1 MMLRKIRRRILLKDR
16 RGEYMKRVISRG
28 SVRASLFLLM
38 LNLFI
43 VMTAI
48 GLVIPILS
56 FYVKSFGASA
66 QTLGWL
72 VASYSIMQFL
82 SAPFWGR
89 WSDIYG
95 RKPILVVGMIGFCG
109 AEFLFAFANSIW
121 MLFAS
126 RFVAGLF
133 GTAIMPAAMA
143 YVGDV
148 TADEERTKG
157 MGFIS
162 ASMGLGIVVGPA
174 VGGWLSNWGI
184 RVPFFVAGFAAL
196 GAAIF
201 TFFLLKES
209 LTKEEIRN
217 NRKQETPK
225 FIHQIRAAAKSCIGP
240 LFIFLLIMSFGLANF
255 QSIFSFYAMEQL
267 NLSATSIGWIFLW
280 IGLVGVLVQIFSLER
295 LIKKFGQSVV
305 VTSAF
310 LIGGVAFLFLTF
322 FYSLWVVVIATGLF
336 SVSNALLRPA
346 LNTLVSRMTK
356 QKQGETM
363 GLSNGAVS
371 LGNVLGPIV
380 ASQTYTK
387 VAYGPFIIGSIVMFT
402 MPYFVLRWK
411 KKYVKPK
418 YR

>member
-1 MMLRKIRRRILLKDR
+1 MEHVICRRK
-16 RGEYMKRVISRG
+16 VSTF
-28 SVRASLFLLM
+28 LFLLM

-48 GLVIPILS
+48 GLVVPILP

-66 QTLGWL
+66 KTLGLL
-72 VASYSIMQFL
+72 VASYSIMQFV

-95 RKPILVVGMIGFCG
+95 RKPILVIGMIGFCG
-109 AEFLFAFANSIW
+109 AEFLFAFAHSIW

-133 GTAIMPAAMA
+133 GTAVMPAAMA

-148 TADEERTKG
+148 TADEERIKG

-162 ASMGLGIVVGPA
+162 AAMGLGIVVGPA
-174 VGGWLSNWGI
+174 IGGWLSHWGI
-184 RVPFFVAGFAAL
+184 RVPFFVAGFAAFA
-196 GAAIF
+196 AAIF

-209 LTKEEIRN
+209 LTKEEIIRN
-217 NRKQETPK
+217 RNQKMPK
-225 FIHQIRAAAKSCIGP
+225 LIHQIQVSAKSCIGP

-267 NLSATSIGWIFLW
+267 HFSATSIGWIFLW
-280 IGLVGVLVQIFSLER
+280 IGLVGVLIQIFVLDR
-295 LIKKFGQSVV
+295 LVKKFGQSVV

-310 LIGGVAFLFLTF
+310 FVGGLAFLLLSF
-322 FYSLWVVVIATGLF
+322 FHSLWLVVIATGLF

-346 LNTLVSRMTK
+346 LNTLVSRMTS

-411 KKYVKPK
+411 KKYVVKSK
-418 YR
+418 